1 MFRGAAMLSAAN
13 FTAYDSL
20 SWLPLIIL
28 LEEDVNY
35 FLLRVRFNFQP
46 PTHSQLTC
54 IVLVYGCFF
63 PWDSYLPFKT
73 SRASRHQGSIKRE
86 RFVMLYD
93 LWQSPGTISNLPFW
107 VSLVEQ
113 TRVEIV
119 KLSRELTE
127 SPPPPPVTLLE
138 LRLRPPEDLWVS
150 LWWCRVE
157 GSDK

>member
-1 MFRGAAMLSAAN
+1 MCTGAAMLSSAN

-54 IVLVYGCFF
+54 IVFVYGCF
-63 PWDSYLPFKT
+63 
-73 SRASRHQGSIKRE
+73 SRRTVLCSSKPPGYSDAKAASNE
-86 RFVMLYD
+86 RFSILYD
-93 LWQSPGTISNLPFW
+93 LLQSPGTISNLPFW

-119 KLSRELTE
+119 KPSLELTE
-127 SPPPPPVTLLE
+127 RTPPPPVTLLE
-138 LRLRPPEDLWVS
+138 LRLRLTEDLWVS

-157 GSDK
+157 GRDK

>member
-1 MFRGAAMLSAAN
+1 MLSSAN

-54 IVLVYGCFF
+54 IELVYGCFSHKAVIC
-63 PWDSYLPFKT
+63 PSKPLGYPDAKA
-73 SRASRHQGSIKRE
+73 ASKE
-86 RFVMLYD
+86 RFLILYD
-93 LWQSPGTISNLPFW
+93 LYISPSTISNLPFW

-113 TRVEIV
+113 TSVEIV
-119 KLSRELTE
+119 KLSLELTD
-127 SPPPPPVTLLE
+127 SPPPPPPVTLLE
-138 LRLRPPEDLWVS
+138 LRLRLPEDLWVS

>member
-1 MFRGAAMLSAAN
+1 MCTGAAMLSSAN

-46 PTHSQLTC
+46 PTQSQLTC
-54 IVLVYGCFF
+54 IVLVYWCFSQQ
-63 PWDSYLPFKT
+63 DSYLPFNT
-73 SRASRHQGSIKRE
+73 SRVCKHHHSIKTE
-86 RFVMLYD
+86 GFLIIYG

-119 KLSRELTE
+119 KLSLELTE
-127 SPPPPPVTLLE
+127 RPPPPVTLLE
-138 LRLRPPEDLWVS
+138 LRLRPPDDLWVS
-150 LWWCRVE
+150 PWWCRVE
-157 GSDK
+157 GRDK